1 MKSVTKLSIL
11 LNLCFSAALAVAISL
26 IVTADRADTI
36 ERGYKEAESLNAAL
50 AQQMSQILGLAI
62 ATLRVHAADIN
73 AQGYSSDTAET
84 ILTDNFLTSVQE
96 IPSLFGLYV
105 IDRNG
110 YRAVSTDDRL
120 TVTADMREA
129 PEYKAALSDP
139 FAEVITSPPRMVNVF
154 GDPDDDTWVWMI
166 SMPILNAAG
175 QFDGVLSAAVSVDA
189 LASTVAS
196 HATRYGAVAGVMTN
210 DGYLVARAP
219 LDRSLLGK
227 NISDRPI
234 YQEARRAALARTRS
248 ISADGIE
255 RYLVAQTIPR
265 FDAYVYV
272 GHSISFVLAPWWTRS
287 VLLIAMGATASL
299 LAALM
304 SYLIFRSQRI
314 RRDLE
319 QERLRR
325 GNLLASASINMVQI
339 EHADAVLQFANIT
352 ALALT
357 QGRTSTIQLFACDCH
372 NTQSMFPPTQH
383 AINLMGTPIQSR
395 LEATRVSFV
404 LSDVEMMQMVG
415 PTGSADPLSA
425 LYLITPVTGK
435 LGEVLGAVI
444 IGREKGQFDSHH
456 QAEIAQLASVMA
468 TCIENLLLIENKMAA
483 LEGQRAARSQM
494 QAVLSSITDPVFAL
508 DNDWRI
514 VYFNH
519 AAEEDGWQPAD
530 RIIGS
535 IFWEVFPEAV
545 ETEVF
550 GEYQRSKSSGQPTAF
565 DFYLP
570 LNKRNYFVSAFPH
583 EEGLT
588 VYYRD
593 VTSQKDLESR
603 VRQQQKLT
611 AIGQLTGGIAH
622 DFNNILTVII
632 GCTEALLDNAKD
644 LTAPAV
650 IQLNMIKQAGDRA
663 AELTHRL
670 LAFARRQPLNPQ
682 VSDIVH
688 LLHEAV
694 PLAQISAG
702 GSVTLDLS
710 TAPSLWK
717 AAVDRGELQNALLNL
732 VLNARD
738 AMPNGGRV
746 LIEATNRTFDETV
759 ASDREIR
766 AGDYVMVAVSDT
778 GVGMS
783 AEQQL
788 QAFEPFYTTK
798 RPGEGSG
805 LGLPMVYGF
814 AKQTGGDVRIYSE
827 LGIGTTIAIYLP
839 RATDEAA
846 GASDVHIA
854 APVIGGKGRVL
865 LVEDD
870 DLVRMHTEACL
881 RKLGYESVSVP
892 DGNAALSVLHE
903 GEVFEI
909 LLTDVVLPGGLN
921 GKQVADAASS
931 HLPSIKIVY
940 MSGYTENSIVHHG
953 RLDPGITFLSK
964 PFRLSE
970 LDAKLR
976 EVVDGLRN

>member
-11 LNLCFSAALAVAISL
+11 LNLCFSAAIAVAVSL

-36 ERGYKEAESLNAAL
+36 ERGYKEAESLNAVL
-50 AQQMSQILGLAI
+50 AQQMSQILGVTV
-62 ATLRVHAADIN
+62 ATLRVYLSDIN
-73 AQGYSSDTAET
+73 AQGYSSDAAET
-84 ILTDNFLTSVQE
+84 ILTDNFLTSVQD

-110 YRAVSTDDRL
+110 YRAVSTDNRL
-120 TVTADMREA
+120 TVAADMRES
-129 PEYKAALSDP
+129 PEYQAALSDP
-139 FAEVITSPPRMVNVF
+139 SPHLITSPPRMVNVF

-166 SMPILNAAG
+166 SMPIRNAAG
-175 QFDGVLSAAVSVDA
+175 EFDGVLSAAVSVDA
-189 LASTVAS
+189 LASIVAY

-248 ISADGIE
+248 SSADGIE
-255 RYLVAQTIPR
+255 RFIVAQTIPR

-287 VLLIAMGATASL
+287 ILLIAMGATASL

-339 EHADAVLQFANIT
+339 EHADAVVQYAGIT

-372 NTQSMFPPTQH
+372 NTQSTFPPTQH
-383 AINLMGTPIQSR
+383 AINLLGTPVQSR

-404 LSDVEMMQMVG
+404 LTDVEMMEMVG
-415 PTGSADPLSA
+415 PTGSAEPLSA
-425 LYLITPVTGK
+425 LYLITPVMGK

-444 IGREKGQFDSHH
+444 IGREKGEFDSHH

-468 TCIENLLLIENKMAA
+468 TCIENLLLIENRMAA

-535 IFWEVFPEAV
+535 IFWDVFPEAV

-565 DFYLP
+565 DLYLP

-593 VTSQKDLESR
+593 VTDQRDLESR

-611 AIGQLTGGIAH
+611 ALGQLTGGIAH

-670 LAFARRQPLNPQ
+670 LAFARRQPLNPK

-839 RATDEAA
+839 RATDETA

-854 APVIGGKGRVL
+854 APVIGGRGRVL

-921 GKQVADAASS
+921 GKQVADAAAL

-970 LDAKLR
+970 LDEKLR